1 MLQPFLEF
9 ARAEYLRVCGDGLQA
24 LELFG
29 ALGRVLVA
37 GDYPLW
43 APATGAWIS
52 TLAGL
57 DRWEDALRLGLRSVV
72 DAERAG
78 LLGMKHYIDVP
89 LGLVE
94 GKLGRYDSARIRI
107 EAAIAMREADGF
119 EGATLGWVY
128 EARARLAI
136 HEHDEPS
143 FEKYA
148 QLCRQQYRKTGGN
161 PALAAKYERL
171 MQEARKSGAPVTDE
185 LAATLTRTS
194 SAAALAT
201 THARERDSTVRM
213 KR

>member
-1 MLQPFLEF
+1 M
-9 ARAEYLRVCGDGLQA
+9 
-24 LELFG
+24 
-29 ALGRVLVA
+29 
-37 GDYPLW
+37 
-43 APATGAWIS
+43 T

-57 DRWEDALRLGLRSVV
+57 DRWDDALRLGLRSVV
-72 DAERAG
+72 EAERVG

-94 GKLGRYDSARIRI
+94 AKLGRYDSAKARI
-107 EAAIAMREADGF
+107 EGAIAMRESDGF
-119 EGATLGWVY
+119 EGAALGWVY

-136 HEHDEPS
+136 RQGDEPT

-171 MQEARKSGAPVTDE
+171 MQEARKSGAPVAEE
-185 LAATLTRTS
+185 LAETLTRS
-194 SAAALAT
+194 SNAAALAT
-201 THARERDSTVRM
+201 THARDRDSTVRM